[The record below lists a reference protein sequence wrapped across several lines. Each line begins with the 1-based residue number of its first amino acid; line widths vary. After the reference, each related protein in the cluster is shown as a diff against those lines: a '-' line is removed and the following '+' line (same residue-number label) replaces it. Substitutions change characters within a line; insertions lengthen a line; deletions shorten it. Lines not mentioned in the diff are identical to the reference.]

1 MRKYV
6 SSENGG
12 KTARFPWSWEVF
24 VPSLWKLNPS
34 LSDHSEQ
41 TAWLLAFVAWAV
53 QRNCEQF

>member
-41 TAWLLAFVAWAV
+41 IAWLLAFVAWAV
-53 QRNCEQF
+53 